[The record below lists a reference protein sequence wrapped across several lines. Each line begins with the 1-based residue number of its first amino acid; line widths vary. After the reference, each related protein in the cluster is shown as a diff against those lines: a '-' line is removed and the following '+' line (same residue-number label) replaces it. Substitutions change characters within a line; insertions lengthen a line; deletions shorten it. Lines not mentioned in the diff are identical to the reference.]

1 MLFKKKKKT
10 ISEDRKQEILSR
22 LKQLKEL
29 ATLYDNEYKYY
40 ILTYENYHNKLGE
53 IAMEL
58 NKLEKE
64 LQEYD

>member
-1 MLFKKKKKT
+1 MLLKKKKKQ
-10 ISEDRKQEILSR
+10 ISEGRKQAVLSR

-58 NKLEKE
+58 TKLEKE

>member
-1 MLFKKKKKT
+1 MLFKKKKQIT
-10 ISEDRKQEILSR
+10 EDRKQEVLIR

-58 NKLEKE
+58 TKLEKE
-64 LQEYD
+64 IQEYD

>member
-1 MLFKKKKKT
+1 MLLKKKKKQ
-10 ISEDRKQEILSR
+10 ISEDRKQEVLSR

-40 ILTYENYHNKLGE
+40 ILTYEDYHNKLVE

-58 NKLEKE
+58 TKLEKE